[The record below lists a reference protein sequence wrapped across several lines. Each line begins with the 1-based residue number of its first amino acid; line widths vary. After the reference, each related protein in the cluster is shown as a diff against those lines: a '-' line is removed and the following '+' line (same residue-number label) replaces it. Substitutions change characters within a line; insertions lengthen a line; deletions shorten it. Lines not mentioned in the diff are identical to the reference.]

1 LPAIKTTTTALER
14 GDQPVE
20 VHLVFEFVLE
30 LELVTTAVAVAGR
43 LIGWKDAAQIELMRL
58 SIL

>member
-1 LPAIKTTTTALER
+1 VP
-14 GDQPVE
+14 DQPVE
-20 VHLVFEFVLE
+20 VRLVFEFVLE